1 MDIMENST
9 DLQHDS
15 KQHYELL
22 QELGDCYTVVGNFKQ
37 AQQCY
42 DKAAN
47 LCPDEPG
54 PYVGMGVVSLQQN
67 LLEDAEMAFRVACR
81 LGPACAKAYLGLGL
95 VEQQRCH
102 YQQAF
107 DMFLKCLE
115 MDADNLI
122 GLLGLFQT
130 SCQMGSFEKVTYYL
144 KSYLDVHPGDISV
157 MYPLAALYMKDGRLE
172 DSKKILLDILTLDAN
187 HRDAA
192 ALLEEVEH
200 KLARQQ
206 NAGVNS

>member
-1 MDIMENST
+1 MDITENNT

-22 QELGDCYTVVGNFKQ
+22 QELGDCHTVVGNFRQ

-54 PYVGMGVVSLQQN
+54 PYVGMGVVCLQQN
-67 LLEDAEMAFRVACR
+67 QLEDAQTAFRVACR
-81 LGPACAKAYLGLGL
+81 LGPNCARAYLGLGL
-95 VEQQRCH
+95 IEQQKCN
-102 YQQAF
+102 YPQAF

-115 MDADNLI
+115 LDADNLI

-144 KSYLDVHPGDISV
+144 KSYLDMHPGDTSV
-157 MYPLAALYMKDGRLE
+157 MYPLAALYMKDNKLE
-172 DSKKILLDILTLDAN
+172 DAKKVLLDILVLDAN
-187 HRDAA
+187 HKDAVS
-192 ALLEEVEH
+192 LLEEVEH
-200 KLARQQ
+200 KLARDKY
-206 NAGVNS
+206 AGANS